1 MFYWFVYNPSLKRRL
16 KANRAEFRQC
26 AAWQQQ
32 LDKNTLILESF
43 KYLEV
48 EFVTFEVNSFSLE
61 SSTGLGTCLQ
71 GFWVCCTAP
80 SLCLRKD
87 SQSPQHCRVRPG
99 GLWIHLPTVQGLC
112 PAPSSH
118 PTRLPGDTGAW
129 AGLVS
134 LCVRSFANYGCSQ

>member
-1 MFYWFVYNPSLKRRL
+1 MFYWFVYNPSVKRRL
-16 KANRAEFRQC
+16 KANGAEFRQC

-71 GFWVCCTAP
+71 GFWGCCTAP
-80 SLCLRKD
+80 SPC
-87 SQSPQHCRVRPG
+87 PG
-99 GLWIHLPTVQGLC
+99 GGQPKPPALRGPAREALDSPSHGAGALPSTLLPSHTAPWGHGSLGWPCLALC
-112 PAPSSH
+112 KKF
-118 PTRLPGDTGAW
+118 
-129 AGLVS
+129 
-134 LCVRSFANYGCSQ
+134 C